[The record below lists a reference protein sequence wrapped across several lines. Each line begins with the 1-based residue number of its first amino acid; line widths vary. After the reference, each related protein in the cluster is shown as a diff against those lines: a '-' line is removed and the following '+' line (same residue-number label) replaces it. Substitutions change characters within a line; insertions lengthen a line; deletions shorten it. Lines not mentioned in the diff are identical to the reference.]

1 MEISYFTDPRLRAI
15 LCAPGHARP
24 VALHMEYQSG
34 GWLEGEQIRR
44 HGQLCAEI
52 LRRPLAAGERGCDSG
67 LLDSPAALTD
77 IFKAV
82 AAHPAV
88 RLITISTSY
97 RFNRDSPAAGEWAGT
112 GPLVLRAVGN
122 HGADWRARRTLDSLS
137 MLHRLPGYIRVGE
150 ARRDGT
156 PQAESQ
162 ASGPAFVCSHP
173 FHLDPGYGFAFY
185 PSQKELDD
193 FFDHV
198 RQNGYGCSPATASAR
213 GGAIVRNILGTSFS
227 SPHAGAMIMH
237 HSADLAGM
245 TPYDIL
251 PAVLMAAQD
260 NKPRSGNLIR
270 NRAGFVFDMAHAG
283 FGFLDDGPL
292 ALRLK
297 QAAAAGTGAQAM
309 TVTAQGGARL
319 ETPDA
324 PGPVVNV
331 ALLLSFRT
339 DRSGTKA
346 ESAVPLY
353 VTLKSPAGTSLR
365 LPLLIERRGS
375 PGQDGTICAGFQSA
389 AFFGERIDSGAW
401 TVSLPRRFLF
411 GRYHLNDAK
420 IIAHCLPKDS
430 PAASLLPR
438 I

>member
-1 MEISYFTDPRLRAI
+1 MEINYFTDPRLRA
-15 LCAPGHARP
+15 LLRAPDHARP

-34 GWLEGEQIRR
+34 LWLEGGQIRR

-52 LRRPLAAGERGCDSG
+52 LRRPLAAEARGWDCG

-77 IFKAV
+77 IFRAA

-97 RFNRDSPAAGEWAGT
+97 RDNHDSPAADAVAADKT
-112 GPLVLRAVGN
+112 LVLRAVGN
-122 HGADWRARRTLDSLS
+122 HGADWRARRAHDSLS
-137 MLHRLPGYIRVGE
+137 MLHSLPGYIRVGE
-150 ARRDGT
+150 AKRDGT

-162 ASGPAFVCSHP
+162 ASGPAFLCSHP
-173 FHLDPGYGFAFY
+173 FHLDPGYGFRFY

-193 FFDHV
+193 FFNHV
-198 RQNGYGCSPATASAR
+198 RQRGYGCSPAMASERA
-213 GGAIVRNILGTSFS
+213 GAVVRNIFGTSFAT
-227 SPHAGAMIMH
+227 PHAGAMIMH

-260 NKPRSGNLIR
+260 NKPRGGDLIR
-270 NRAGFVFDMAHAG
+270 NRAGLVFDMARSG
-283 FGFLDDGPL
+283 FGFLDDAPL

-297 QAAAAGTGAQAM
+297 QVAAAGTGAQAM
-309 TVTAQGGARL
+309 TVAAQGGARL

-324 PGPVVNV
+324 SGPVVNV

-339 DRSGTKA
+339 DRSGARA
-346 ESAVPLY
+346 ENDVPLY
-353 VTLKSPAGTSLR
+353 ADLKSPGGTTLR
-365 LPLLIERRGS
+365 LPLLIERHKN
-375 PGQDGTICAGFQSA
+375 PGQDGTIRAGFQSA
-389 AFFGERIDSGAW
+389 AFFGERIDRGAW
-401 TVSLPRRFLF
+401 AVSFPRRSLF
-411 GRYHLNDAK
+411 GRYHLHDAK

-438 I
+438 V